1 VKLSP
6 KQQAHALAMIDEGK
20 SQSESGPAVQSTH
33 STICR
38 LVSERRALQR
48 AVSAKENA
56 FFNSAA
62 FHKASSIIY
71 RFQEKLE
78 ASSVHV
84 GLCVTFQII

>member
-1 VKLSP
+1 
-6 KQQAHALAMIDEGK
+6 M
-20 SQSESGPAVQSTH
+20 
-33 STICR
+33 
-38 LVSERRALQR
+38 SERRALQR

-78 ASSVHV
+78 ASAVHV
-84 GLCVTFQII
+84 GLCMTFQIIEATFSTINEARALHTVLIAVDLLDCLFI